1 MSEDFESWEIFDVC
15 LGTVVSFESILRF
28 AKKLSWKQ
36 VNLESMETEK
46 SKERW
51 PSALTSSLGS
61 KFGLKIDYK
70 FAENYF
76 L

>member
-46 SKERW
+46 EQREVAFCSDVIFR
-51 PSALTSSLGS
+51 
-61 KFGLKIDYK
+61 
-70 FAENYF
+70 
-76 L
+76 